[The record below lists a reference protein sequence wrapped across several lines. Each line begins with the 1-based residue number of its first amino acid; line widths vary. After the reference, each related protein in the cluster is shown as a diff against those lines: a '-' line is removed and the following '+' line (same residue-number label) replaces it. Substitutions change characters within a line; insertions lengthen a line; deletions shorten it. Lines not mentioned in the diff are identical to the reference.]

1 VTSWRDSASQ
11 QAQDDFDALFNV
23 SLDAA
28 RNFLVKSGGFFPF
41 GVEIGDDDQLAM
53 FAADPAL
60 GERPPSSEVLRAL
73 ADGTKTDRE
82 RLQAVALVSDVTL
95 ADGGDAVRVQPEH
108 GEGVVIEIV
117 VPYRRRRVGRNVT
130 TGEMSVSEGERRIW
144 VD

>member
-1 VTSWRDSASQ
+1 
-11 QAQDDFDALFNV
+11 
-23 SLDAA
+23 
-28 RNFLVKSGGFFPF
+28 
-41 GVEIGDDDQLAM
+41 M

-95 ADGGDAVRVQPEH
+95 ADGGDAVRVQLEH

-117 VPYRRRRVGRNVT
+117 VPCRRRRVGRNVT